1 VIFTLGDILFALFLS
16 LLAGLATTFG
26 SLIAFVVKKLNPKF
40 ISFSMG
46 FSAGV
51 MILIAFVE
59 LLQEGIKEFGLF
71 GGSLFFFLGML
82 IMFGIDAFISH
93 EYEFEDSIE
102 ILANNNGSCKPHSH
116 HVLYHK
122 KAKGK
127 RHRARQGLRQ
137 GFRDGTG
144 IRPRDGHGRK
154 SEINLVKTSI
164 FTFLG
169 VFIHNFPEGMATY
182 IGAISDIQLGIVL
195 AVAIALHNVPEGIA
209 VAVPIYA
216 CTGDKKKAFKW
227 SFLSGMSEPLGAVI
241 TWIVLTPFITPSLL
255 NAMLALVAGVMVYIS
270 LDELLP
276 ASRSLGNEHLSIL
289 GIIVGMFVMIVSLEL
304 LG

>member
-1 VIFTLGDILFALFLS
+1 MVFTLGDILFALFLS
-16 LLAGLATTFG
+16 LLAGLSTTIG
-26 SLIAFVVKKLNPKF
+26 SVFAFIVKKPNPKF
-40 ISFSMG
+40 ISFIMG

-59 LLQEGIKEFGLF
+59 LLQEGIEKIGLL

-102 ILANNNGSCKPHSH
+102 ILKNSNGSCKPHSH

-122 KAKGK
+122 KIKNG
-127 RHRARQGLRQ
+127 RHRARQGLHQ
-137 GFRDGTG
+137 GPRDGT
-144 IRPRDGHGRK
+144 RQQPRDGRGRK
-154 SEINLVKTSI
+154 SEINLIKTSI

-182 IGAISDIQLGIVL
+182 IGAITNVQLGLIL
-195 AVAIALHNVPEGIA
+195 AVAIALHNIPEGIA

-216 CTGDKKKAFKW
+216 YTENKKKAFKW
-227 SFLSGMSEPLGAVI
+227 SFLSGMSEPLGAVL
-241 TWIVLTPFITPSLL
+241 TWIILTPFITPFLL
-255 NAMLALVAGVMVYIS
+255 SAMLALVGGIMIYIS

-276 ASRSLGNEHLSIL
+276 ASRSLGNEHISIL
-289 GIIVGMFVMIVSLEL
+289 GIIIGMLIMTLSLVL
-304 LG
+304 L

>member
-1 VIFTLGDILFALFLS
+1 MNCELEPYAIALLLS
-16 LLAGLATTFG
+16 LLAGLSTTIG
-26 SLIAFVVKKLNPKF
+26 SLVALFMKKPNPKF
-40 ISFSMG
+40 ISFIMG

-59 LLQEGIKEFGLF
+59 LLQESIQSIGLL

-82 IMFGIDAFISH
+82 IMFGIDAFVSH

-102 ILANNNGSCKPHSH
+102 ILTNNNGSCKPHAH
-116 HVLYHK
+116 HILYHK
-122 KAKGK
+122 KARSK
-127 RHRARQGLRQ
+127 RHHGRQRPRHAS
-137 GFRDGTG
+137 RDGSRVIPING
-144 IRPRDGHGRK
+144 SGRK

-182 IGAISDIQLGIVL
+182 IGTITEIQLGLIL
-195 AVAIALHNVPEGIA
+195 AIAIALHNIPEGIA

-227 SFLSGMSEPLGAVI
+227 SFLSGMSEPLGAVV
-241 TWIVLTPFITPSLL
+241 TWIVLTPFITPYLL
-255 NAMLALVAGVMVYIS
+255 SAMLAIVGGVMVYIS

-276 ASRSLGNEHLSIL
+276 ASRSLGNEHISIL
-289 GIIVGMFVMIVSLEL
+289 GIIVGMFIMTISLVIL
-304 LG
+304 

>member
-1 VIFTLGDILFALFLS
+1 VNFALEDFLFAFFLS
-16 LLAGLATTFG
+16 LIAGLSTTIG
-26 SLIAFVVKKLNPKF
+26 SVIAFIVKKPNPKF
-40 ISFSMG
+40 ISFIMG

-59 LLQEGIKEFGLF
+59 LLQEGIVSLGLLS
-71 GGSLFFFLGML
+71 GSLFFFLGML

-102 ILANNNGSCKPHSH
+102 MLTNSNGSCKPHPH

-122 KAKGK
+122 KPKIK
-127 RHRARQGLRQ
+127 RHQYRQGLRQ
-137 GFRDGTG
+137 GPRDGTRK
-144 IRPRDGHGRK
+144 RPRDVRGRN
-154 SEINLVKTSI
+154 SEVNLVKTSI

-169 VFIHNFPEGMATY
+169 VFIHNFPEGMATF
-182 IGAISDIQLGIVL
+182 IGGITNVQLGIVL
-195 AVAIALHNVPEGIA
+195 AVAIALHNIPEGIA

-216 CTGDKKKAFKW
+216 CTGDKKRAFKW
-227 SFLSGMSEPLGAVI
+227 SFLSGMSEPLGAVV

-255 NAMLALVAGVMVYIS
+255 SAMLAIVAGVMVYIS

-276 ASRSLGNEHLSIL
+276 ASRSLGYEHLSIL
-289 GIIVGMFVMIVSLEL
+289 GIIVGMFIMTLSLVIL
-304 LG
+304 

>member
-1 VIFTLGDILFALFLS
+1 MFSTLGDILFALFLS
-16 LLAGLATTFG
+16 LLAGLSTTIG
-26 SLIAFVVKKLNPKF
+26 SVIAFIVKKPNPKF
-40 ISFSMG
+40 ISFIMG

-59 LLQEGIKEFGLF
+59 LLQEGIKSIGLL

-102 ILANNNGSCKPHSH
+102 ILKNSNGSCKPHPH

-122 KAKGK
+122 KPKSR
-127 RHRARQGLRQ
+127 RHRARQGLLQ
-137 GFRDGTG
+137 GPRDGT
-144 IRPRDGHGRK
+144 RNQPRDGSGRK

-169 VFIHNFPEGMATY
+169 IFIHNFPEGMATY
-182 IGAISDIQLGIVL
+182 IGTITNIQLGLIL
-195 AVAIALHNVPEGIA
+195 AVAIALHNIPEGIA

-216 CTGDKKKAFKW
+216 CTGNKKQAFKW
-227 SFLSGMSEPLGAVI
+227 SFLSGMSEPLGAVV
-241 TWIVLTPFITPSLL
+241 TWIVLTPFITPFLL
-255 NAMLALVAGVMVYIS
+255 SAMLAIVGGIMIYVS

-276 ASRSLGNEHLSIL
+276 ASRSLGNEHISIL
-289 GIIVGMFVMIVSLEL
+289 GIIIGMFVMTLSLVL